1 MGRVEGKVALVTGGS
16 LGIGR
21 ACSIMLAREGA
32 RVAVTDI
39 DEAAGG
45 EVVNTIKQAGGEA
58 IFIRH
63 DAASEADWRA
73 AVDRTMEAYGR
84 LDIVVNNAG
93 VGKTSDVE
101 TQTLEDWRFLM
112 SINLDGVFLGTK
124 YGIEAMKKSG
134 SAGSIVNMSSILGIV
149 GEATA
154 SSYNASKGG
163 VRLLT
168 KSAALH
174 CAKTGTGIR
183 VNSVH
188 PGYIMTPM
196 IEKAAGENREQMLSY
211 LTGLHP
217 IGHIGEADDIAYG
230 VLYLASDESKF
241 VTGTELVIDGGY
253 TAQ

>member
-1 MGRVEGKVALVTGGS
+1 MGRVDGKVALVTGGS

-32 RVAVTDI
+32 KVAVTDI

-45 EVVNTIKQAGGEA
+45 EVVQAIKDAGSDA

-63 DAASEADWRA
+63 DVASEEQWRA
-73 AVDRTMEAYGR
+73 AIDRTLEAYGR
-84 LDIVVNNAG
+84 LDILVNNAG
-93 VGKTSDVE
+93 VGKTADIES
-101 TQTLEDWRFLM
+101 QTLDDWRFLM

-124 YGIEAMKKSG
+124 LGIEAMKRGGSG
-134 SAGSIVNMSSILGIV
+134 GSIVNMSSILGIV

-196 IEKAAGENREQMLSY
+196 IENAFRENRDQMLGH
-211 LTGLHP
+211 LTSLHP
-217 IGHIGEADDIAYG
+217 IGHLGEADDIAYG